1 MKDGVFL
8 MKGHYPAIRNDACN
22 NKEAYLRY
30 VKNHSAENC
39 K

>member
-1 MKDGVFL
+1 MKDGVSL
-8 MKGHYPAIRNDACN
+8 MKGRYAAIHNDACN

-30 VKNHSAENC
+30 MKNHSAENR